1 MSVVLVTGGSGFV
14 GTHCIVRLLEMG
26 HSVRTTVRNRNRQ
39 ADVLRT
45 LAEAGIDGGDR
56 LSFHVTDMLAEAGW
70 KEALAGCDYVL
81 HVASPFPATAP
92 TSADELI
99 RPAREGT
106 LRVLRL
112 ARDAGVRKVVITSS
126 SVAIMYGHPPQT
138 ARFDETVWTHV
149 EGRYVTA
156 YAKSKTLAEQA
167 AWDFLETEGGQL
179 RMTVINP
186 VGIFGPVLSKDLSA
200 SVLLIKMMLEGK
212 MPAMPRISFGVVD
225 VRDVA
230 ALHIRAMEDPATDSE
245 RFLAVADGILSFE
258 EIAYLLK
265 DQLGERARKVS
276 TRTLPD
282 WTIRLIAIFS
292 RQARGALAEIGHI
305 KQASNEK
312 AKGLL
317 KWQPRSKEDSIL
329 ATARALLD
337 KGFIQL

>member
-92 TSADELI
+92 RSEDELI

-106 LRVLRL
+106 LRVLRF
-112 ARDAGVRKVVITSS
+112 ARDAGIRKVVITSS
-126 SVAIMYGHPPQT
+126 SAAIMYGHPLQT

-149 EGRYVTA
+149 EGRHVTA

-230 ALHIRAMEDPATDSE
+230 ALHIRAMEDSTTDNE
-245 RFLAVADGILSFE
+245 RFLAVADGTLSFE

-265 DQLGERARKVS
+265 DQLGERARKVG

-282 WTIRLIAIFS
+282 WTVRLIAVFS
-292 RQARGALAEIGHI
+292 RQVRGALPEIGNI
-305 KQASNEK
+305 KEASNEK

-317 KWQPRSKEDSIL
+317 KWQPRSKEESIL

-337 KGFIQL
+337 KGFIEL

>member
-14 GTHCIVRLLEMG
+14 GTHCIVRLLETG
-26 HSVRTTVRNRNRQ
+26 HSVRTTIRNRNRQ
-39 ADVLRT
+39 AEVLRT
-45 LAEAGIDGGDR
+45 LAETGIDAGDR
-56 LSFHVTDMLAEAGW
+56 LSFHVTDLLAEAGW
-70 KEALAGCDYVL
+70 KEALAGCDSVL
-81 HVASPFPATAP
+81 HVASPFPATVP
-92 TSADELI
+92 ESEDELI

-112 ARDAGVRKVVITSS
+112 ARDTGVRKVVLTSS
-126 SVAIMYGHPPQT
+126 SVAIMYGHPPQN
-138 ARFDETVWTHV
+138 ARFDETVWTRV
-149 EGRYVTA
+149 EGRHVTA

-167 AWDFLETEGGQL
+167 AWDFLETEGGPL

-230 ALHIRAMEDPATDSE
+230 ALHIRAMEDPATDNE
-245 RFLAVADGILSFE
+245 RFLAVADGILSFA

-282 WTIRLIAIFS
+282 WTVRLMAIFS
-292 RQARGALAEIGHI
+292 RQVRGALPELGHI
-305 KQASNEK
+305 RQASNEK

-317 KWQPRSKEDSIL
+317 KWHPRSKEESIL

>member
-26 HSVRTTVRNRNRQ
+26 HSVRTTIRNRNRQ

-45 LAEAGIDGGDR
+45 LAETGIDAGDR
-56 LSFHVTDMLAEAGW
+56 LSFHVTDLLADAGW
-70 KEALAGCDYVL
+70 KEALADCDYVL

-92 TSADELI
+92 RSEDELI

-106 LRVLRL
+106 LRVLRF
-112 ARDAGVRKVVITSS
+112 ARDAGIRKVVITSS
-126 SVAIMYGHPPQT
+126 SSAIMYGHPLQT

-149 EGRYVTA
+149 EGRHVTA

-230 ALHIRAMEDPATDSE
+230 ALHIRAMEDSTTDNE
-245 RFLAVADGILSFE
+245 RFLAVADGTLSFE

-282 WTIRLIAIFS
+282 WTVRLIAVFS
-292 RQARGALAEIGHI
+292 RQVRGALPEIGNI
-305 KQASNEK
+305 KEASNEK

-317 KWQPRSKEDSIL
+317 KWQPRSKEESIL

-337 KGFIQL
+337 KGFIEL